1 MNNYFSYTRFFSTVL
16 SAGLLAG
23 SLLSS
28 AANAATE
35 EYLKVGTINGSSVA
49 LGHVDWINVD
59 SFSWGVSATAPSSS
73 GGGGGAGKV
82 VFQDFQWTQLIDK
95 STPPIFLDLA
105 KGTNIPTIT
114 FDVVKSGLGEGK
126 PQTFFEMTFN
136 HAFLTN
142 LSLSGSSGSSGGAAP
157 MLDGSFAYQQ
167 IKMEYWPT
175 NANGTLGAGISS
187 TYDLRTN
194 KGNLGALVGLYA
206 LGVTNPV
213 PEPSTYAMM
222 LAGLGL
228 IGFIAYRRK
237 NDSSDMPMAA

>member
-1 MNNYFSYTRFFSTVL
+1 MNNILSHTRFFSTVL

-28 AANAATE
+28 AANAATN
-35 EYLKVGTINGSSVA
+35 EYLQVGSIKGSSTA
-49 LGHVDWINVD
+49 LGHVDWID
-59 SFSWGVSATAPSSS
+59 TQSFSWGVSATAPSL
-73 GGGGGAGKV
+73 GGGGGAGKP
-82 VFQDFQWTQLIDK
+82 VFQDFQWTQFIDK
-95 STPPIFLDLA
+95 STTPIFLDLA
-105 KGTNIPTIT
+105 KGTNIPTIK
-114 FDVVKSGLGEGK
+114 FDVTETTLGDKG

-136 HAFLTN
+136 NAFITH
-142 LSLSGSSGSSGGAAP
+142 LSLSGSSGGNAP
-157 MLDGSFAYQQ
+157 ILDGSFAYQK

-194 KGNLGALVGLYA
+194 SGNLGALVGLYA
-206 LGVTNPV
+206 LGVTSPV
-213 PEPSTYAMM
+213 PEPSTYVMM

-237 NDSSDMPMAA
+237 NDSSNMPMAV

>member
-1 MNNYFSYTRFFSTVL
+1 MNNILSHTRFFSTVL

-28 AANAATE
+28 AANAATN
-35 EYLKVGTINGSSVA
+35 EYLQVGTIKGSSIA
-49 LGHVDWINVD
+49 LGHVDWID
-59 SFSWGVSATAPSSS
+59 TLSFSWGVSATAPSLG
-73 GGGGGAGKV
+73 GGGGGAGRP

-95 STPPIFLDLA
+95 STTPIFLDLA
-105 KGTNIPTIT
+105 KGTNIPTIK
-114 FDVVKSGLGEGK
+114 FDVTKPGGVGAGGK

-136 HAFLTN
+136 NAFLTN
-142 LSLSGSSGSSGGAAP
+142 LSLSGSSGGNAP
-157 MLDGSFAYQQ
+157 ILDGSFAYQK

-194 KGNLGALVGLYA
+194 TGNLGALVTLYG
-206 LGVTNPV
+206 LGVTSPV
-213 PEPSTYAMM
+213 PEPSTYVMM

-237 NDSSDMPMAA
+237 NDSSNMPMAV